1 MLNLLDITLDIDI
14 LICLYDNFIKGLLVL
29 IYFFN
34 MAKPIPSGGRRAK
47 QVKVNFNAQE
57 FKKLEE
63 YKDKTGFD
71 RASILRNKFLSFLKL
86 NNVISSNVM
95 LLRRTHSNAVKNYSP
110 VYRGLSKI
118 FEDLKYLKKGFLSK
132 NNELENALKREIEV
146 LDLLIEKISKVQ
158 TDLENAESSFD
169 EPFVECLQNIE
180 DILLS
185 TENVN
190 SLPSKSTNIPIEIEN
205 TSLLK
210 RDLEI
215 VVFNIEKSSDVIQFL
230 DYLKEETSVILNL
243 DKLSDD
249 IKNLVLDHIK
259 VGTYALNAKKCTL
272 SENIFLFTSSKNM
285 IKIHKSE

>member
-1 MLNLLDITLDIDI
+1 MLNLLDITLDVDI

-57 FKKLEE
+57 LKKLED
-63 YKDKTGFD
+63 YKDKTGLD

-118 FEDLKYLKKGFLSK
+118 IEDLKFLKKGFLSK
-132 NNELENALKREIEV
+132 NNKLENALKSEIEV

-158 TDLENAESSFD
+158 TDLENADSSFD

-185 TENVN
+185 TDNIN
-190 SLPSKSTNIPIEIEN
+190 SHPNKIINMPREIEN

-215 VVFNIEKSSDVIQFL
+215 VVLNVEESSDVIQFL
-230 DYLKEETSVILNL
+230 DYLKEGTSVILNL

-249 IKNLVLDHIK
+249 KKNLVLDNIK
-259 VGTYALNAKKCTL
+259 IGTYALNAKKCNLT
-272 SENIFLFTSSKNM
+272 ENIFLFTSSKNT